1 MKEIKTIAQFSSI
14 INSSLDIDDVLSNS
28 MLLIEELMEAEVCS
42 IFELDKEKNELF
54 FRLAR
59 YDPHG
64 NIKKIRIKMGE
75 GIAGSVASTG
85 EMIVIS
91 DTKKDGRFN
100 SMVDDITGF
109 QTKSIVAVPIKN
121 KGRIL
126 GVIQVLNCKRV
137 ASLDENMREVL
148 FIVAGQ
154 VGIAMENAKLYG
166 RLKENFV
173 LTKAELKETQA
184 KLLRTER
191 LAAMGQLSHA
201 VAHEV
206 RNPVMA
212 IGGFARRLKKMLP
225 SDQLSGKYVDVIL
238 QETARLGKMVV
249 EVERYTSLPE
259 PELKQVNLSDLLK
272 NAVHGWRKNQQEV
285 ATEVKIKSM
294 SGNPKIYVD
303 KELMKEALIRVLS
316 NAQESMD
323 QKGVITISTWWE
335 GKWIIISLRDHGIG
349 IVKEDIP
356 RVFEP
361 FYTSKMQGA
370 GMGLSFV
377 SQIVAGHGG
386 EVKISSTQGVGTEVR
401 ISFPATRSD
410 SSDLI

>member
-1 MKEIKTIAQFSSI
+1 MKEIKTIARFSSI

-28 MLLIEELMEAEVCS
+28 MLLIEELMEADVCS
-42 IFELDKEKNELF
+42 IFELDREKNELF

-64 NIKKIRIKMGE
+64 NTKKIRIKMGE
-75 GIAGSVASTG
+75 GIVGSVASTG
-85 EMIVIS
+85 EMITVL
-91 DTKKDGRFN
+91 DTKKDDRFN
-100 SMVDDITGF
+100 PMVDSITGF

-126 GVIQVLNCKRV
+126 GVIQVLNCERI
-137 ASLDENMREVL
+137 ASLDEDMLEVL

-154 VGIAMENAKLYG
+154 VGIAMENARLYG
-166 RLKENFV
+166 RLKENFA

-184 KLLRTER
+184 KLLRSER

-225 SDQLSGKYVDVIL
+225 SDQPSGRYIDVIL

-249 EVERYTSLPE
+249 DVEQCTSLPE

-272 NAVHGWRKNQQEV
+272 SAVYSWKKKQKEV

-294 SGNPKIYVD
+294 SENPEIYVD

-316 NAQESMD
+316 NAQESMA

-335 GKWIIISLRDHGIG
+335 GRWVIISIRDHGIG
-349 IVKEDIP
+349 IVKDDLP

-361 FYTSKMQGA
+361 FFTSKMQGA
-370 GMGLSFV
+370 GLGLFFV

-386 EVKISSTQGVGTEVR
+386 EVKISSTRGVGTEVR
-401 ISFPATRSD
+401 ICFPATSPLSQWR
-410 SSDLI
+410 

>member
-1 MKEIKTIAQFSSI
+1 
-14 INSSLDIDDVLSNS
+14 
-28 MLLIEELMEAEVCS
+28 MEADVCS
-42 IFELDKEKNELF
+42 IFELDREKNELF

-64 NIKKIRIKMGE
+64 NTKKIRIKMGE
-75 GIAGSVASTG
+75 GIVGSVASTG
-85 EMIVIS
+85 EMITVL
-91 DTKKDGRFN
+91 DTKKDDRFN
-100 SMVDDITGF
+100 PMVDSITGF

-126 GVIQVLNCKRV
+126 GVIQVLNCERI
-137 ASLDENMREVL
+137 ASLDEDMLEVL

-154 VGIAMENAKLYG
+154 VGIAMENARLYG
-166 RLKENFV
+166 RLKENFA

-184 KLLRTER
+184 KLLRSER

-225 SDQLSGKYVDVIL
+225 SDQPSGRYIDVIL

-249 EVERYTSLPE
+249 DVEQCTSLPE

-272 NAVHGWRKNQQEV
+272 SAVYSWKKKQKEV

-294 SGNPKIYVD
+294 SENPEIYVD

-316 NAQESMD
+316 NAQESMA

-335 GKWIIISLRDHGIG
+335 GRWVIISIRDHGIG
-349 IVKEDIP
+349 IVKDDLP

-361 FYTSKMQGA
+361 FFTSKMQGA
-370 GMGLSFV
+370 GLGLFFV

-386 EVKISSTQGVGTEVR
+386 EVKISSTRGVGTEVR
-401 ISFPATRSD
+401 ICFPATSPLSQWR
-410 SSDLI
+410 